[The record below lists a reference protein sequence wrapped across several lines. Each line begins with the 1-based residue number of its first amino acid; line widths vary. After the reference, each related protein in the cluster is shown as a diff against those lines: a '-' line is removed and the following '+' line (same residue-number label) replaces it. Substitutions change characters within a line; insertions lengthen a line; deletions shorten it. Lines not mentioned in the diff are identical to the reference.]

1 MSAAGPPARV
11 PRGRVVL
18 VGVSESTRLEQGFRG
33 PVIRAD
39 NLFDAIGTMTT
50 ASAAEPVA
58 AVLIASE
65 HAPSSSSALEAIRR
79 VDPSVRLLLLTE
91 PDADPPRADGYD
103 GVLLQPLG
111 ARQLAEALEPTSDR
125 SRQPRPAE
133 DATPAPQLG
142 QAAAEHADAPTMD
155 ADLGDTDLVEAI
167 LTDPAGVRVRAL
179 ELMIQQTS
187 WSDLILSEAGSDRAA
202 SSRVNTAEVC
212 FGQRRFGM
220 LSSARATAGQLQS
233 WATWLARWLA
243 LDHSYREF
251 RTMAYH
257 DELTEAGNRRFYD
270 LFMAKTLRNASRQRR
285 PVTVMVFDIDD
296 FKNYNDRFGHDAGDE
311 VLRETVRLLN
321 SVIRSGDKVCRIG
334 GDEFAVIFADLEG
347 PRELGSNHPES
358 VEQIAARFQD
368 QIWQMKFPKLGLD
381 APGTLSVSGGLATY
395 PWDGTTAA
403 DLLHHADQLALQSKC
418 KGKNVITMGPGT
430 QRGSEFGVRGS
441 EKRRPSTPEP

>member
-1 MSAAGPPARV
+1 MSATRRTARLS
-11 PRGRVVL
+11 RGRVIL
-18 VGVSESTRLEQGFRG
+18 VGVSESTGIDQAVRQ

-39 NLFDAIGTMTT
+39 NLFDAIGKMTT

-58 AVLIASE
+58 AVLIAAE

-79 VDPSVRLLLLTE
+79 VDPAVRLFLLTE
-91 PDADPPRADGYD
+91 PDAEPPQADGYD
-103 GVLLQPLG
+103 GVLLQPLW
-111 ARQLAEALEPTSDR
+111 ASQLAEALEPTPDR
-125 SRQPRPAE
+125 PRQPDQSD
-133 DATPAPQLG
+133 DATPGPRLG
-142 QAAAEHADAPTMD
+142 GAAAERVDSPTVE

-167 LTDPAGVRVRAL
+167 LTDPGGVRVLAMA
-179 ELMIQQTS
+179 LMIQQTS
-187 WSDLILSEAGSDRAA
+187 WSDLILSEAAPDRAA
-202 SSRVNTAEVC
+202 ASRVNTAEVC
-212 FGQRRFGM
+212 FGQRRFGT
-220 LSSARATAGQLQS
+220 LCSANATAGQLRS
-233 WATWLARWLA
+233 WAKWLARWLA

-270 LFMAKTLRNASRQRR
+270 LFMARTLRNASRQRR

-321 SVIRSGDKVCRIG
+321 SVIRNGDKVCRIG

-368 QIWQMKFPKLGLD
+368 QICQMKFPKLGLD

-430 QRGSEFGVRGS
+430 HRG
-441 EKRRPSTPEP
+441 

>member
-18 VGVSESTRLEQGFRG
+18 VGVSESTRIDQGFRR

-39 NLFDAIGTMTT
+39 NLFDAIGKMTT

-58 AVLIASE
+58 AVLIARE

-91 PDADPPRADGYD
+91 PDAEPPRADGYD

-111 ARQLAEALEPTSDR
+111 ASQLAEALEPTPDR
-125 SRQPRPAE
+125 PRQPGPAD

-142 QAAAEHADAPTMD
+142 QAAAEHVDSPTMD

-187 WSDLILSEAGSDRAA
+187 WSDLIVSEAGSDRAVA
-202 SSRVNTAEVC
+202 SRVNAAEVC
-212 FGQRRFGM
+212 FGQRHFGT
-220 LSSARATAGQLQS
+220 LCSAHATAGQLQS
-233 WATWLARWLA
+233 WAKWLARWLA
-243 LDHSYREF
+243 LDQSYREF

-270 LFMAKTLRNASRQRR
+270 LFMARTLRNASRQRR

-321 SVIRSGDKVCRIG
+321 SVIRNGDKVCRIG
-334 GDEFAVIFADLEG
+334 GDEFVVIFADLEG

-368 QIWQMKFPKLGLD
+368 QICQMKFPKLGLD
-381 APGTLSVSGGLATY
+381 APGALSVSGGLATY
-395 PWDGTTAA
+395 PWDGITAA

-418 KGKNVITMGPGT
+418 KGKNVITLGPGT
-430 QRGSEFGVRGS
+430 HR
-441 EKRRPSTPEP
+441 